1 MSQKLTRSSDR
12 IIAGVAGGVAKYLG
26 VDASIVRIVTAL
38 IVLFTGVG
46 PLLYIVA
53 WLILPEENT
62 GRTGIDAI
70 TGGVH
75 QRSQHLFSQF
85 DIRPLAAGENAGAT

>member
-12 IIAGVAGGVAKYLG
+12 IIAGVAGGIAKYLG
-26 VDASIVRIVTAL
+26 VDASIVRIVTAA
-38 IVLFTGVG
+38 IVVFTGVG

-70 TGGVH
+70 TGGVKKAKESYDSNKIH
-75 QRSQHLFSQF
+75 NPNDLR
-85 DIRPLAAGENAGAT
+85 

>member
-1 MSQKLTRSSDR
+1 MKLTRSSDR
-12 IIAGVAGGVAKYLG
+12 IIAGVAGGIAKYLN
-26 VDASIVRIVTAL
+26 VDASIVRIITAL

-46 PLLYIVA
+46 PLAYIVA

-70 TGGVH
+70 TGGVKKAKESYDSNKVH
-75 QRSQHLFSQF
+75 NPNDLR
-85 DIRPLAAGENAGAT
+85 

>member
-1 MSQKLTRSSDR
+1 MKLTRSSDR
-12 IIAGVAGGVAKYLG
+12 IIAGVAGGIAKYLN
-26 VDASIVRIVTAL
+26 VDASIVRIITAL

-46 PLLYIVA
+46 PLAYLVA

-70 TGGVH
+70 TGGVKKAKESYDSNKVH
-75 QRSQHLFSQF
+75 NPNDLR
-85 DIRPLAAGENAGAT
+85 

>member
-12 IIAGVAGGVAKYLG
+12 IIAGVAGGIAKYLG
-26 VDASIVRIVTAL
+26 VDASIVRIITAAV
-38 IVLFTGVG
+38 VLFTGVG

-70 TGGVH
+70 TGGVKKAKKSYDSTKIH
-75 QRSQHLFSQF
+75 NPNDLR
-85 DIRPLAAGENAGAT
+85 